1 MALYEYRCE
10 QDGVFEIMRPL
21 GTAPPSVPCGVCGSQ
36 ALRVISVPRILT
48 GTRTAWMAAMDHSQK
63 SRYEPE
69 VVSTLPSAGAPR
81 RSRTLQMTPALQ
93 RLPRP

>member
-21 GTAPPSVPCGVCGSQ
+21 GTAPPSALCAVCGSQ
-36 ALRVISVPRILT
+36 AARVISVPRILT
-48 GTRTAWMAAMDHSQK
+48 GRRAAWMAAMDHSHK

-69 VVSTLPSAGAPR
+69 VVGALPSAGAPS

>member
-1 MALYEYRCE
+1 MAFYEYRCE
-10 QDGVFEIMRPL
+10 QDGVFEIMRPI
-21 GTAPPSVPCGVCGSQ
+21 GTAPPRVPCAVCGSP
-36 ALRVISVPRILT
+36 AARVISMPRILT
-48 GTRTAWMAAMDHSQK
+48 GRRTAWMAAMDHSHK

-69 VVSTLPSAGAPR
+69 VVSSLPSAGAPG

>member
-21 GTAPPSVPCGVCGSQ
+21 GAAPPWVACAVCGSQ
-36 ALRVISVPRILT
+36 AVRAISVPRIVS
-48 GTRTAWMAAMDHSQK
+48 GTRTAWMVAMDQSHK

-69 VVSTLPSAGAPR
+69 VVSALPPAGAPS
-81 RSRTLQMTPALQ
+81 RSRTLQMTPALR

>member
-1 MALYEYRCE
+1 MTLYEYRCE
-10 QDGVFEIMRPL
+10 QDGLFEIMRPL
-21 GTAPPSVPCGVCGSQ
+21 GTAPPWVPCAVCGSP
-36 ALRVISVPRILT
+36 AVRVISVPRISS
-48 GTRTAWMAAMDHSQK
+48 GKRTAWMAAMDHSQK

-69 VVSTLPSAGAPR
+69 VVSALPSAGAPS